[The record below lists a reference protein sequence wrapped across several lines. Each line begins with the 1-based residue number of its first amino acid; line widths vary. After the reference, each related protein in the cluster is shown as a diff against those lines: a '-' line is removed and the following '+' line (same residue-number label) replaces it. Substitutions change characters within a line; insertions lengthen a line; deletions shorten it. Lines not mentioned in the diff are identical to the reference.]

1 MEELLMPDIDINWL
15 AVIVATIV
23 NMLIGA
29 AWYSPLLFLKPWTAE
44 VEKTIGKERFQLL
57 HQAMRSKSTAI
68 RTYGL
73 TAIGAFLVS
82 YVMGLIVDYRVADT
96 LAEGVLVG
104 VVTWVGFVVTTS
116 LNTVLF
122 EGRSPVVYLINNANH
137 LVGFVVTGVI
147 LALWQ

>member
-1 MEELLMPDIDINWL
+1 MPVIDINWI

-29 AWYSPLLFLKPWTAE
+29 AWYSPILFLKPWTAG

-57 HQAMRSKSTAI
+57 RQGMRSKSTAI

-73 TAIGAFLVS
+73 MAICAFLVT
-82 YVMGLIVDYRVADT
+82 YVMGLIVDYRAADT
-96 LAEGVLVG
+96 IAEGVLVG
-104 VVTWVGFVVTTS
+104 VVTWVGFVITTS

-122 EGRSPVVYLINNANH
+122 EGRSPIVYLINNANH
-137 LVGFVVTGVI
+137 LVGFVVTGVM